1 MSRYLEYEILSGRIL
16 SEVTSDTLPEAADG
30 IGFLEVSGDG
40 DIDTSIYGIRG
51 GQLVRLYETAEER
64 AERER
69 LRREKADQIRQ
80 RLKGMVYEVCIAI
93 LEDDDSAIAELRR
106 EYKELKVYMR

>member
-1 MSRYLEYEILSGRIL
+1 MSRYLEYEITSGRIL
-16 SEVTSDTLPEAADG
+16 SEVTSDTAPEVVDG

-40 DIDTSIYGIRG
+40 DIDTSIYGVRC

-69 LRREKADQIRQ
+69 LRKERAEQVRL
-80 RLKGMVYEVCIAI
+80 RLKRMIYELGIAL
-93 LEDDDSAIAELRR
+93 LEDDASAITELRK